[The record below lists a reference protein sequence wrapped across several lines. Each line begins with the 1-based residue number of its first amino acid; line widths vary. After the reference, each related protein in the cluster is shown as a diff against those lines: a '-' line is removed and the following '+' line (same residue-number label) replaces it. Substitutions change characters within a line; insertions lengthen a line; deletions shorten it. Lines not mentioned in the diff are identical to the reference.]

1 MAKVCFISPYP
12 PQKGGI
18 SEYSKS
24 LAEELGRHMKVT
36 VFAQKAEAPAGEVDS
51 PNVLVKR
58 IWKPNSILAPLKL
71 FKETIKESPDVVHLQ
86 HESYGLYG
94 IFDFL
99 TTPILIIL
107 LRLACR
113 KEVITL
119 HSFPHSSLG
128 THP

>member
-1 MAKVCFISPYP
+1 MSDLSPKSDLPRGKEATAAHFPVAKVCFISPYP

-71 FKETIKESPDVVHLQ
+71 FKETIKESPDRPSPV
-86 HESYGLYG
+86 
-94 IFDFL
+94 
-99 TTPILIIL
+99 
-107 LRLACR
+107 
-113 KEVITL
+113 
-119 HSFPHSSLG
+119 
-128 THP
+128 